1 MEFWDSLAEIAGHH
15 LKKGDRVYV
24 TGRMMVDTFMKGEV
38 NQRTARVSNWLS
50 GVARSHFLILVSGLD
65 RRHVSFERTAPF

>member
-15 LKKGDRVYV
+15 LKKGDQVYV
-24 TGRMMVDTFMKGEV
+24 TGRLMVDTFMKGDV

-50 GVARSHFLILVSGLD
+50 GVAGPYFRMC
-65 RRHVSFERTAPF
+65 HVWLESEFM